1 MPAIAVPQ
9 GRIKSCV
16 VGGSSATTSL
26 AGLLDKYFYFSMS
39 LLIAVTVAYGFSRT
53 VDKNLIHPVVPRPFL
68 LYIHAAVF
76 GGWVVF
82 YILQS
87 ALVRTRN
94 VGVHRRIGWL
104 GAALGVVI
112 PVLGISTAITM
123 ARFNTV
129 QLHQPGAAGFL
140 MVPLFD
146 ICAFSVPFAL
156 GIYWRK
162 KPEMHRRLL
171 LVASCA
177 LTAAAFG
184 RFPPNILP
192 PVVFYA
198 GVDSLIVLG
207 LLRDLI
213 VNRRIHQVYGYALP
227 AFIVGQTV
235 VMYTV
240 VHNSPYWLKIA
251 NVLLR

>member
-1 MPAIAVPQ
+1 M
-9 GRIKSCV
+9 
-16 VGGSSATTSL
+16 
-26 AGLLDKYFYFSMS
+26 
-39 LLIAVTVAYGFSRT
+39 
-53 VDKNLIHPVVPRPFL
+53 
-68 LYIHAAVF
+68 
-76 GGWVVF
+76 
-82 YILQS
+82 
-87 ALVRTRN
+87 
-94 VGVHRRIGWL
+94 
-104 GAALGVVI
+104 
-112 PVLGISTAITM
+112 
-123 ARFNTV
+123 
-129 QLHQPGAAGFL
+129 QLHQPGAAAFL

-213 VNRRIHQVYGYALP
+213 VNRRIHQVYRYALP

>member
-9 GRIKSCV
+9 GRIKSGV

-94 VGVHRRIGWL
+94 VGVHRRIG
-104 GAALGVVI
+104 
-112 PVLGISTAITM
+112 
-123 ARFNTV
+123 
-129 QLHQPGAAGFL
+129 
-140 MVPLFD
+140 
-146 ICAFSVPFAL
+146 
-156 GIYWRK
+156 
-162 KPEMHRRLL
+162 
-171 LVASCA
+171 
-177 LTAAAFG
+177 
-184 RFPPNILP
+184 
-192 PVVFYA
+192 
-198 GVDSLIVLG
+198 
-207 LLRDLI
+207 
-213 VNRRIHQVYGYALP
+213 
-227 AFIVGQTV
+227 
-235 VMYTV
+235 
-240 VHNSPYWLKIA
+240 
-251 NVLLR
+251 

>member
-9 GRIKSCV
+9 VNIKSPSL
-16 VGGSSATTSL
+16 GGRSVPASR
-26 AGLLDKYFYFSMS
+26 AGFLHNYFYFFMS
-39 LLIAVTVAYGFSRT
+39 LLIGVLVVYGFSRT
-53 VDKNLIHPVVPRPFL
+53 VDKNLIHPAVRRPFL
-68 LYIHAAVF
+68 LYIHAVVF

-82 YILQS
+82 YMLQS
-87 ALVRTRN
+87 TLVRTRN
-94 VGVHRRIGWL
+94 VGLHRRIGWF

-123 ARFNTV
+123 SRFNMV
-129 QLHQPGAAGFL
+129 QLHQTGAAAFL

-146 ICAFSVPFAL
+146 IFAFSVPFAL

-162 KPEMHRRLL
+162 KPELHRRLL

-192 PVVFYA
+192 PVVFCA

-207 LLRDLI
+207 LARDLI
-213 VNRRIHQVYGYALP
+213 VNRRVHPVYLYAR
-227 AFIVGQTV
+227 
-235 VMYTV
+235 
-240 VHNSPYWLKIA
+240 
-251 NVLLR
+251 LLL